1 MSVQKFQP
9 LNVIYIR
16 GSLCINI
23 GDVNQFIGHC
33 LIPNIIRSTVYFYL
47 SCLYISLSCL
57 RWRFIDYFTFYCPK
71 ISYWKNWTWFQ
82 IHLSR
87 FKPRGRLSLNAEAE
101 SENEVEP
108 VESIVQTTVDPR
120 DNDVT
125 EPTPRT
131 SFVPQENKINGRHN
145 LETWW

>member
-1 MSVQKFQP
+1 MIILHSIVPKFLTGKTEP
-9 LNVIYIR
+9 
-16 GSLCINI
+16 
-23 GDVNQFIGHC
+23 D
-33 LIPNIIRSTVYFYL
+33 
-47 SCLYISLSCL
+47 
-57 RWRFIDYFTFYCPK
+57 
-71 ISYWKNWTWFQ
+71 FQ

-131 SFVPQENKINGRHN
+131 SFVPQENKLMVDTTWRHGDNILFLQIFFYKDSKIN
-145 LETWW
+145 